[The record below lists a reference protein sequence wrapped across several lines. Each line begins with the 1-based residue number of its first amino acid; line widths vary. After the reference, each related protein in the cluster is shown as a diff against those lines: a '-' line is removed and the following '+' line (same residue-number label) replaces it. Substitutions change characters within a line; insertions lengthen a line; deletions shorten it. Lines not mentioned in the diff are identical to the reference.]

1 MEIIADSMSGS
12 VFVTSYFIILIL
24 SRPRRLRKR
33 ALGRKV
39 RKYFVKARRQDNL
52 ANRIE
57 IALQDFN
64 AYAQER
70 FSDLKDTLFCL
81 RARIGMWAETKN
93 TRNHGYR
100 VKRAV
105 DSIDDCFEGMSEPLY
120 GFRTKITFEKACGS
134 FGIACNNS
142 EDKNRFQKRQTG
154 EKFKSDAPL
163 DCRTINQC
171 KT

>member
-1 MEIIADSMSGS
+1 M
-12 VFVTSYFIILIL
+12 
-24 SRPRRLRKR
+24 
-33 ALGRKV
+33 
-39 RKYFVKARRQDNL
+39 

-64 AYAQER
+64 SYVQGR
-70 FSDLKDTLFCL
+70 FSDMKDTLICL
-81 RARIGMWAETKN
+81 RARIGMWAAETKN
-93 TRNHGYR
+93 AAKNHGYR

-120 GFRTKITFEKACGS
+120 GVRTKITFEKACGT

-142 EDKNRFQKRQTG
+142 EDRNRFQKRQTG

-163 DCRTINQC
+163 DCRTINLC